1 MPVTGKINTT
11 LLAIYTGS
19 GAGTKITHLNDC
31 SLTVNHSPRNV
42 STKDS
47 AGWEEFLEGMR
58 SWEMSAS
65 GMLSWDATN
74 APDDLFTANINTRT
88 AVTVLFTTA
97 TTGDIVFSGSAWVTS
112 IEMSSPGQEETAT
125 FSISLQGTG
134 TLTKGTVS

>member
-1 MPVTGKINTT
+1 MATTGKINTT

-19 GAGTKITHLNDC
+19 GTGTKITHLNDC
-31 SLTVNHSPRNV
+31 SLTMNHSPRNV

-65 GMLSWDATN
+65 GLLSWDATN
-74 APDDLFTANINTRT
+74 APDDLFTTNINTRT

-97 TTGDIVFSGSAWVTS
+97 VTGDIVYSGSAWATNL
-112 IEMSSPGQEETAT
+112 EQSSPGQEETAT
-125 FSISLQGTG
+125 FSMSFQGTG
-134 TLTKGTVS
+134 ALTKATVS

>member
-74 APDDLFTANINTRT
+74 APDDLFTANIATRT
-88 AVTVLFTTA
+88 AVTLLFTTA
-97 TTGDIVFSGSAWVTS
+97 TTGDIVFSGSAWVTN

-125 FSISLQGTG
+125 FSASFQGTG
-134 TLTKGTVS
+134 ACTKGTVS